1 MMTLTE
7 QVSVTCCSWWIRK
20 PSPIFSNKPS
30 LIFHPHLLLPTI
42 LIVLTDWHTL
52 WCWILH
58 TSVACQMSS
67 LSGKDYVVF
76 LTYSQ
81 ENLAQGFHSTRNMLR
96 NTEVTESE
104 LNLKL

>member
-1 MMTLTE
+1 
-7 QVSVTCCSWWIRK
+7 
-20 PSPIFSNKPS
+20 
-30 LIFHPHLLLPTI
+30 
-42 LIVLTDWHTL
+42 
-52 WCWILH
+52 
-58 TSVACQMSS
+58 MSS